1 MPAEGRDPRIDSMY
15 ANDRRWALTLVAIL
29 WIVTL
34 FTLYMIWPLI
44 PDGNVRIVASVAA
57 ALVLIFNTAS
67 ISAMVKHYAEDK
79 DFIYGL
85 DIKNLDAMRERRS

>member
-1 MPAEGRDPRIDSMY
+1 MY